1 MALETVCIELDC
13 HPDEKVKEMATDC
26 EKKVEAMAGVLRSF
40 KKLVFQAE
48 AELKKDCNKIMEV
61 RFYLLVRVGSA

>member
-1 MALETVCIELDC
+1 
-13 HPDEKVKEMATDC
+13 VKEMATDC
-26 EKKVEAMAGVLRSF
+26 EKKVEAMAGVLKSF